1 MSLINRI
8 PEELHEEIEFY
19 NTMMRN
25 NKDLLKTRHPEDR
38 KEILKQLK
46 RLEKEFKYWLG
57 ELSKCDIDCVD
68 ALDKDLTELID
79 NLKLW
84 HI

>member
-57 ELSKCDIDCVD
+57 ELSKYDVD
-68 ALDKDLTELID
+68 LVDGLDKDLTELLD

-84 HI
+84 HT